1 MLPSPQNFWKDFLEG
16 AQHLFILIA
25 YDKLHV
31 HRSIRG
37 KLKKEQLPC
46 ELFLQQI
53 EISRAFLTPISH
65 GKSAAN
71 FNLLQKLLI
80 RQLFLFRFASN
91 IEHMEN
97 ADISSFS
104 NLLDIGS
111 YSKARE
117 WKLHAIPLD
126 DNLTM
131 QVSVFA
137 SQRLC

>member
-1 MLPSPQNFWKDFLEG
+1 M
-16 AQHLFILIA
+16 
-25 YDKLHV
+25 
-31 HRSIRG
+31 
-37 KLKKEQLPC
+37 
-46 ELFLQQI
+46 
-53 EISRAFLTPISH
+53 
-65 GKSAAN
+65 
-71 FNLLQKLLI
+71 
-80 RQLFLFRFASN
+80 FLFRFASN
-91 IEHMEN
+91 IEHMKNMEN

-137 SQRLC
+137 S